1 MTSHFRSV
9 VASFATLVAVL
20 PAAFSGH
27 LLAQDGGRAQKSV
40 YGQLEMVNKPKSG
53 VIMKTNEGERMAWR
67 FDAAVVAEVAKLKEG
82 APMIVI
88 YRQTASNEKRVTA
101 VAFPGT
107 AEKPTYVN
115 MTREAVVLRSAPF
128 TDGACNPPGDP
139 ISESV
144 IPAGGRAESLEA
156 CWCCAPNGASCTP
169 TNKTGVGRALLVA
182 CFF

>member
-1 MTSHFRSV
+1 MRNHFRSI
-9 VASFATLVAVL
+9 VALLATSSAML
-20 PAAFSGH
+20 PAARSAQ
-27 LLAQDGGRAQKSV
+27 LLAQDTGRQQKSV
-40 YGQLEMVNKPKSG
+40 YGQLELVNKPKSG
-53 VIMKTNEGERMAWR
+53 VIMRTNDGERMAWR
-67 FDAAVVAEVAKLKEG
+67 FDAAVVAEIAKLKEG

-107 AEKPTYVN
+107 ADKPTYVN
-115 MTREAVVLRSAPF
+115 MTRESVVLRSAPF

-144 IPAGGRAESLEA
+144 IPAGGRAEALEA
-156 CWCCAPNGASCTP
+156 CWCCAPNGAACTP
-169 TNKTGVGRALLVA
+169 TNKTGVGRALLTA